1 MADLRRDW
9 EALNGARS
17 AFLMRCERYAGL
29 TQPIL
34 FPPIGYNENLEEME
48 NDYQSVGSQ
57 AVNNL
62 ANKIMLALFAPSRP
76 FFRFDIPDK
85 ELTQLAGDKNKKVEL
100 ESALAVAERNCVKHL
115 EQFSSRPK
123 LYSAIKHLIV
133 TGNVLLILPHGKG
146 VKDDMMRT
154 IGLRNYAVKRNQC
167 GKVIRL
173 IVREKLLFDELTVQT
188 QEILRDSSTR
198 YTISDDLSASIEKWV
213 EHFISLRWD
222 EDKGKYIMTQAVDD
236 IDLTPPGVKTSYY
249 GEFTEDALPYR
260 ALTWELADENNYGTG
275 LVEQCAGD
283 LEAISM
289 LSEAALQAAVL
300 ASEFRW
306 LVNPAGQTSVQDFA
320 QSKNGDALP
329 GMPND
334 IAPVVNG
341 GNINLQPMQA
351 LNQDYINR
359 IGKTFLL
366 IGSVI
371 RDSERTTAA
380 EVSAVAQELETSLG
394 GVYSRLAVDMQ
405 KPIAY
410 WLIQV
415 QGVKAGK
422 DGLEPV
428 IITGMDA
435 LSRNGDLELLQMCLA
450 DLANLAAINPLIL
463 QRLKLQPIIA
473 KIFQARGLD
482 SNEFVLTE
490 EDAQAMM
497 EQARSQDAAV
507 AAAPGV
513 AAQAM
518 RNQGQQGA

>member
-17 AFLMRCERYAGL
+17 AFLTRCERYAGL
-29 TQPIL
+29 TQPIIM
-34 FPPIGYNENLEEME
+34 PPIGYNENLEEME

-62 ANKIMLALFAPSRP
+62 ANKVMLALFAPSRP
-76 FFRFDIPDK
+76 FFRFDIPPEAMK
-85 ELTQLAGDKNKKVEL
+85 KLAGDQDNLTKL

-115 EQFSSRPK
+115 EQYSSRPK

-133 TGNVLLILPHGKG
+133 TGNVLLILPHGKS
-146 VKDDMMRT
+146 VAKDSIRT
-154 IGLRNYAVKRNQC
+154 VGLRNYVVKRNQV
-167 GKVIRL
+167 GKVIRV
-173 IVREKLLFDELTVQT
+173 IVRDKLLFDELTEQT
-188 QEILRDSSTR
+188 QKILAASSTR
-198 YTISDDLSASIEKWV
+198 YTISDDLSASLEKWV
-213 EHFISLRWD
+213 EHFTSLRWD
-222 EDKGKYIMTQAVDD
+222 EDSQKYIMTQAVDD
-236 IDLTPPGVKTSYY
+236 IDLTPPGVKSPYA
-249 GEFTEDALPYR
+249 GEFTEQAMPYR
-260 ALTWELADENNYGTG
+260 PLTWELADENNYGTG

-320 QSKNGDALP
+320 GSKNGDALP

-334 IAPVVNG
+334 ISPVVNG
-341 GNINLQPMQA
+341 GNINLQPMQV
-351 LNQDYINR
+351 LNSDYINR

-380 EVSAVAQELETSLG
+380 EVGAVAQELETSLG

-405 KPIAY
+405 TPIAY
-410 WLIQV
+410 WLIEV
-415 QGVKAGK
+415 QGVKASP
-422 DGLEPV
+422 DGLKPV

-435 LSRNGDLELLQMCLA
+435 LSRNGDLELLQMCIS
-450 DLANLAAINPLIL
+450 DIANLGNIQPLIL

-482 SNEFVLTE
+482 PNEYVMTE
-490 EDAQAMM
+490 EDAQAMVAQT
-497 EQARSQDAAV
+497 QAQDAA
-507 AAAPGV
+507 AAAVPGV
-513 AAQAM
+513 AQQM
-518 RNQGQQGA
+518 VRNQGANGQ

>member
-1 MADLRRDW
+1 M
-9 EALNGARS
+9 
-17 AFLMRCERYAGL
+17 
-29 TQPIL
+29 
-34 FPPIGYNENLEEME
+34 PPIGYNENLEEME

-57 AVNNL
+57 SVNNL
-62 ANKIMLALFAPSRP
+62 ANKVMLALFAPSRP

-85 ELTQLAGDKNKKVEL
+85 VLQQITGQGKDTTEL

-133 TGNVLLILPHGKG
+133 TGNVLLVLPHGKG
-146 VKDDMMRT
+146 VKTDGLRT
-154 IGLRNYAVKRNQC
+154 VGLRNYVVKRNQV
-167 GKVIRL
+167 GKVIRV
-173 IVREKLLFDELTVQT
+173 IMRDKLLFDELTDQT
-188 QEILRDSSTR
+188 QRILAASATR

-213 EHFISLRWD
+213 EHFVSLRWD
-222 EDKGKYIMTQAVDD
+222 EDKKKYIMTQAVDD
-236 IDLTPPGVKTSYY
+236 IDLTPASVGKDSPYY
-249 GEFTEDALPYR
+249 GEFTEEAMPYR
-260 ALTWELADENNYGTG
+260 PLTWELADENNYGTG

-306 LVNPAGQTSVQDFA
+306 LVNPAGQTSVQDYA
-320 QSKNGDALP
+320 ASKNGDALP

-351 LNQDYINR
+351 LNTDYINR
-359 IGKTFLL
+359 IGKTFLM

-405 KPIAY
+405 TPIAY
-410 WLIQV
+410 WLIEV
-415 QGVKAGK
+415 QGVKAGES
-422 DGLEPV
+422 GLKPV

-435 LSRNGDLELLQMCLA
+435 LSRNGDLELLQMCIA
-450 DLANLAAINPLIL
+450 DIANLANIPPIVL

-482 SNEFVLTE
+482 PNEYVLSE
-490 EDAQAMM
+490 QDAQQMIA
-497 EQARSQDAAV
+497 ASKAQDAA
-507 AAAPGV
+507 AAAVPGV
-513 AAQAM
+513 AAQQV
-518 RNQGQQGA
+518 RNQGA